1 MPWRQLDL
9 LPPSAMC
16 CLRLSS
22 GCCHFVVSVRFF
34 WPKHK
39 TRAALCNEWRSPA
52 QLNSTRRA
60 QAAQLG
66 YANSTHT
73 HIYIHITYI
82 QIPIED
88 DTVLRPAWGW
98 ARDIK

>member
-1 MPWRQLDL
+1 MEE
-9 LPPSAMC
+9 SK
-16 CLRLSS
+16 SS
-22 GCCHFVVSVRFF
+22 
-34 WPKHK
+34 
-39 TRAALCNEWRSPA
+39 

-73 HIYIHITYI
+73 HIHIIHTYI
-82 QIPIED
+82 QIPIKD